1 MKGLLRSFAGGE
13 IAPEMFGRLDLGKY
27 QTGLQLCRNF
37 RTLAHGPATR
47 RPGFYYGN
55 EVFNSD
61 ERVRLIPFTYS
72 ATDAVVIELGDLTM
86 RFHSAAGT
94 QLEAA
99 KAIVSVTQANPGVFE
114 VTGHAYTVG
123 QWVFVT
129 SAAGMTSINGQF
141 YVVASVPDANHVTLK
156 YIGAASAID
165 TSALPAYT
173 GSGTVS
179 RVYTV
184 TTPWAADDLDTLT
197 YSQDADVLTITST
210 VYEAQDVRRVAAAN
224 WTITPVDFTP
234 TLAPPTSVTGTP
246 TTDAATT
253 NAVLHHYVVTSVADD
268 GVTESVASADATANN
283 NLTQFSNYNTID
295 WVVEPDA
302 ARYYVYRKRGGA
314 YGFIGQTTEDTF
326 IDDNIVPDLTRTPPE
341 NFSSLN
347 TAAGD
352 YPGTVTHFEQRRW
365 FGGTANEPQ
374 KVWATR
380 NGTDSNLT
388 SSVPTRDDDA
398 LEFRIKAQQQ
408 NAIRHLVPLV
418 DLVALTV
425 GSEFRIFADPGPAI
439 TPTSLSTKPQSF
451 TGAALVQPALTQGSA
466 LYVQAQGSRVRELT
480 FDPSGL
486 GVYKSVDVSLFAPHL
501 FNSHQVSE
509 LAYTRAPD
517 QTLWGIREDGVLLG
531 LTYVPEQQVYGWHQH
546 ETDGVF
552 ESCAVIPEG
561 GEDVLY
567 VVVRRTFGGRARR
580 YIERMK
586 SRFFADQDHAFYVDS
601 GLTYDGAPTTT
612 VTGLR
617 HLEGLEVQILA
628 DGAVHP
634 PQTVTNGSITLEDGE
649 TASVISVG
657 LGYNS
662 DFMTLPLVLE
672 RMEALGQGT
681 TKNAGKVYVRVD
693 NSSLLKAGPS
703 FDRLTEYPP
712 RAVSDPYG
720 SPPALRSGMLTF
732 AIAPNWSDDAPVC
745 IRQDQ
750 PLPLSILSLVIDAQ
764 TGG

>member
-37 RTLAHGPATR
+37 RTLAHGPVVR
-47 RPGFYYGN
+47 RPGLFYVN
-55 EVFNSD
+55 EAFDSD
-61 ERVRLIPFTYS
+61 ERARLIPFTYS
-72 ATDAVVIELGDLTM
+72 ATDAVIIELGDLTM

-99 KAIVSVTQANPGVFE
+99 VPITSVTQANPGVF
-114 VTGHAYTVG
+114 TRAAHGYTTG
-123 QWVFVT
+123 QWVFVQG
-129 SAAGMTSINGQF
+129 ALGMTSINGQF
-141 YVVASVPDANHVTLK
+141 YVVTVLDPNTYTLS

-173 GSGTVS
+173 GGGTTS

-184 TTPWAADDLDTLT
+184 TTPWAADDLATLT

-210 VYEAQDVRRVAAAN
+210 LYEAQEVRRVAAAN

-234 TLAPPTSVTGTP
+234 TLAAPTGIAVNDVVTTGGP
-246 TTDAATT
+246 ALDQD
-253 NAVLHHYVVTSVADD
+253 YVVTSVLAD
-268 GVTESVASADATANN
+268 GITESVASAVGSATNALNIYG
-283 NLTQFSNYNTID
+283 NYNEIT
-295 WVVEPDA
+295 WNAEPDA
-302 ARYYVYRKRGGA
+302 ARYYVYKSRGGVGA
-314 YGFIGQTTEDTF
+314 FGFIGETTSLLF
-326 IDDNIVPDLTRTPPE
+326 VDDNIVADMTRTPPE

-365 FGGTANEPQ
+365 FAGTANEPQ

-388 SSVPTRDDDA
+388 SSIPTRDDDA

-501 FNSHQVSE
+501 FNSHQVTE

-517 QTLWGIREDGVLLG
+517 QTLWGIRDDGALLG

-561 GEDVLY
+561 GEDALY
-567 VVVRRTFGGRARR
+567 VLVRRTFGGRTRR

-586 SRFFADQDHAFYVDS
+586 SRLFADQEHAFYVDS
-601 GLTYDGAPTTT
+601 GLTYDGAPTAT
-612 VTGLR
+612 VSGLR

-634 PQTVTNGSITLEDGE
+634 PQTVTDAQITLEDE
-649 TASVISVG
+649 QEASVITIG
-657 LGYNS
+657 IGYNS
-662 DFMTLPLVLE
+662 DFMTLPMVLE

-693 NSSLLKAGPS
+693 QSSLLKAGPS

-732 AIAPNWSDDAPVC
+732 NIAPNWSDDAPVC

-764 TGG
+764 PGG